1 MFGIA
6 ERKEFMDKKEIVYIL
21 QDVIIL
27 HESMRGAYFFQ
38 SPRVAAQRRRYEE
51 KHSLETAF
59 EFEGMQIE
67 IKQITNCSCNNIYY
81 CMKIYIDG
89 TYQKKDIRFVKGIL
103 KKLQE

>member
-1 MFGIA
+1 MSGIA
-6 ERKEFMDKKEIVYIL
+6 ERKKFMNKEKIINML
-21 QDVIIL
+21 HSVITL

-51 KHSLETAF
+51 THSMKTSF

-67 IKQITNCSCNNIYY
+67 IEQTTSCSCKNVYY
-81 CMKIYIDG
+81 HMDIYIDG
-89 TYQKKDIRFVKGIL
+89 NYQRKDIRFVKGIL